1 MRDPIPYGRYLLLE
15 RLAIGGMAEVW
26 LAEARGQPGR
36 RFAVKRLLPTLA
48 DDPAFVT
55 MFLDEARIG
64 AQLDHPGIVPV
75 HDLGREGAGY
85 FMAMDYLPGQDLRAL
100 LARLRHHGARLPVA
114 LSAFVVAEAA
124 RALDHAHRA
133 LGHDGA
139 PLRVVH
145 RDLSPAN
152 VLLGY
157 DGRVAVID
165 FGIAQ
170 AAFRAHR
177 EGAVLR
183 GKFGYLSPEQVRG
196 QPVDRRADVFSLG
209 AVLHELLTGHR
220 LFHGP
225 SDLAVL
231 ERVRAA
237 QVRPPSER
245 NPAVPPALDAAAL
258 RALAREPAER
268 FQWASELAE
277 ALAPLADPEGRR
289 GLARELAERFPAEL
303 AEERARAVRA
313 APLSSAARRGA
324 R

>member
-1 MRDPIPYGRYLLLE
+1 MRDPIPYGSYLLLE

-36 RFAVKRLLPTLA
+36 RYALKRLLPTLA
-48 DDPAFVT
+48 DDPAFVR

-64 AQLDHPGIVPV
+64 AQLDHPGIVRV
-75 HDLGREGAGY
+75 HDLGRVGAGY
-85 FMAMDYLPGQDLRAL
+85 HMAMDYRAGQDLRAL
-100 LARLRHHGARLPVA
+100 LARPRHDGSRLPPA
-114 LSAFVVAEAA
+114 LSAHLVAEAA

-133 LGHDGA
+133 VGQDGA
-139 PLRVVH
+139 PLHVVH

-152 VLLGY
+152 LLVGY
-157 DGRVAVID
+157 DGRVAVLD

-177 EGAVLR
+177 EDAVLR

-196 QPVDRRADVFSLG
+196 LPVDRRADVFSLG

-237 QVRPPSER
+237 QVRPPSAR
-245 NPAVPPALDAAAL
+245 NPAVPPALDAVVL
-258 RALAREPAER
+258 RALARDPADR
-268 FQWASELAE
+268 FPWASDLAE
-277 ALAPLADPEGRR
+277 ALAPLADPDGRAA
-289 GLARELAERFPAEL
+289 LARELAARFPAEL
-303 AEERARAVRA
+303 AEERARAQRPAA
-313 APLSSAARRGA
+313 APAAP
-324 R
+324 

>member
-26 LAEARGQPGR
+26 LAEVRGQPGR
-36 RFAVKRLLPTLA
+36 RYAVKRLLPTLA

-75 HDLGREGAGY
+75 HDLGREGSSY
-85 FMAMDYLPGQDLRAL
+85 FMAMDYLAGQDLRAL
-100 LARLRHHGARLPVA
+100 LARLRHDGSRLPPA

-139 PLRVVH
+139 PLHVVH

-170 AAFRAHR
+170 AALRAHR
-177 EGAVLR
+177 EDAVLR

-196 QPVDRRADVFSLG
+196 LPVDRRADVFSLG

-245 NPAVPPALDAAAL
+245 NPAVPPALDAVVL
-258 RALAREPAER
+258 RALSREPADR
-268 FQWASELAE
+268 QPWASDLADALGPFADPDGRA
-277 ALAPLADPEGRR
+277 ALAH
-289 GLARELAERFPAEL
+289 ELSTRFPVEL
-303 AEERARAVRA
+303 AEERARSARPPA
-313 APLSSAARRGA
+313 LAARR
-324 R
+324 

>member
-1 MRDPIPYGRYLLLE
+1 MRDPIPFGRYLLLE

-26 LAEARGQPGR
+26 LAEVRGEPGR
-36 RFAVKRLLPTLA
+36 RYAVKRLLPTLA

-85 FMAMDYLPGQDLRAL
+85 FMAMDYLAGQDLRAL
-100 LARLRHHGARLPVA
+100 LARLRHDGSRLPVA
-114 LSAFVVAEAA
+114 LSAFVLAEAA

-133 LGHDGA
+133 LGHDGT
-139 PLRVVH
+139 PLHVVH

-196 QPVDRRADVFSLG
+196 LPVDRRADVFSLG

-245 NPAVPPALDAAAL
+245 NPAVPPALDAVVL
-258 RALAREPAER
+258 SALARDPAER
-268 FQWASELAE
+268 LPWASALAE
-277 ALAPLADPEGRR
+277 ALAPFADPRGRAS
-289 GLARELAERFPAEL
+289 LAQELATRFPAEL
-303 AEERARAVRA
+303 AEERARA
-313 APLSSAARRGA
+313 PRRGA
-324 R
+324 PAPPRGDA

>member
-26 LAEARGQPGR
+26 LAEVRDRPGR
-36 RFAVKRLLPTLA
+36 RYALKRLLPTLA
-48 DDPAFVT
+48 DDPTFVT

-75 HDLGREGAGY
+75 HDLGREGASY
-85 FMAMDYLPGQDLRAL
+85 FMAMDYLAGQDLRAL
-100 LARLRHHGARLPVA
+100 LARLRHDGSRLPPP
-114 LSAFVVAEAA
+114 LSAFLVAQAA

-133 LGHDGA
+133 HGQDGA
-139 PLRVVH
+139 PLHVVH

-177 EGAVLR
+177 EDAVLR

-196 QPVDRRADVFSLG
+196 LPVDRRADVFSLG

-245 NPAVPPALDAAAL
+245 NPAVPPALDAVVL
-258 RALAREPAER
+258 RALAREPADR
-268 FQWASELAE
+268 YPWCADLAGALE
-277 ALAPLADPEGRR
+277 ALADPGGREA
-289 GLARELAERFPAEL
+289 LVHELALRFPVEL
-303 AEERARAVRA
+303 AEERARSARA
-313 APLSSAARRGA
+313 AAPATAR
-324 R
+324 